1 MIWLRLYKSESS
13 KEKGT
18 LYQIRN
24 LLNRTSVPN
33 DPAQN
38 MKATEDFLTVV
49 LFSHIVA
56 AAKSVVTTDDL
67 SFGSIAK
74 KIIEKFVDF
83 GIIVCNNSETKMEDS
98 EDDNSDEDVSN
109 EDVEG
114 EQVMSDGDGVYNY
127 ACEVMTLGLLWNCYH
142 DAIREGD
149 GDRIMLI
156 WKFLLLVFKA
166 SRRKNYSVEA
176 ALLLLQHQYFLSPR
190 KAAQLTWSRFV
201 NTQGRGGCNI
211 PCDLHMEHLNRR
223 LKVILSHLGSNIQ
236 SHSILRAG
244 RSVGVIHNICSLFE
258 KETHI
263 RQDHGSHKTPAFQKD
278 FNLVLT
284 TLEEAAIYQNSGGR
298 QHNTFKAIQPLLK
311 GINKDKLL
319 DWMVENVAPK
329 LLF

>member
-67 SFGSIAK
+67 SFGLIAK
-74 KIIEKFVDF
+74 KIIEKFVYLS
-83 GIIVCNNSETKMEDS
+83 ISETKMEDS

-114 EQVMSDGDGVYNY
+114 EQVMSNGDAVYNY

-166 SRRKNYSVEA
+166 SR
-176 ALLLLQHQYFLSPR
+176 
-190 KAAQLTWSRFV
+190 
-201 NTQGRGGCNI
+201 
-211 PCDLHMEHLNRR
+211 
-223 LKVILSHLGSNIQ
+223 
-236 SHSILRAG
+236 
-244 RSVGVIHNICSLFE
+244 
-258 KETHI
+258 
-263 RQDHGSHKTPAFQKD
+263 
-278 FNLVLT
+278 
-284 TLEEAAIYQNSGGR
+284 
-298 QHNTFKAIQPLLK
+298 
-311 GINKDKLL
+311 
-319 DWMVENVAPK
+319 
-329 LLF
+329 